1 MALYPELHAE
11 DVPSFSE
18 ALRTVQ
24 AGKVLIESLGQRHL
38 TYKITNFFPVSNQTY
53 YLNKIVSDFEH
64 DKFSMFFTSEEM
76 IERQV

>member
-18 ALRTVQ
+18 ALRAVQ

-38 TYKITNFFPVSNQTY
+38 TYKITNFFPVSNQT
-53 YLNKIVSDFEH
+53 LPK
-64 DKFSMFFTSEEM
+64 
-76 IERQV
+76 